1 MLSATAARVVAHAGW
16 KAFFTPASSVRCFL
30 VGLAHSLQAG
40 ARHDAL
46 LPENRRHFFHL
57 VGEQRAHRRPNVT
70 LLPHHVRLRGV
81 LVHEQQALG
90 VALLLRGLGRGLH
103 EGVEEG
109 GAPLAAVLH
118 GLLLLLSLLPL
129 LLLALSLGLPLFG
142 LLFRRRLLLRRTAA
156 LGQERCLLFR
166 RLFALLRTLRLTL
179 LLALLFLVKLLR
191 VERVPGVR
199 KALQV
204 RRERVALLRVHR
216 QVPAVNTDVRVHGV
230 AEGRTAL
237 VRRKARARE
246 VIDLVRELLDRDRAL
261 RDEGLLHLL
270 LVGFRNPLVRAAIL
284 AAAESCKRPEC
295 DIRNR
300 LGLKVE
306 QVAHLLR
313 PRVRPLENVRYWAAQ
328 EAPSREHN
336 QNGRELHHGW

>member
-103 EGVEEG
+103 EAVEEGVEEG

-191 VERVPGVR
+191 VVRVPGVR

-230 AEGRTAL
+230 AEGRTVL

-270 LVGFRNPLVRAAIL
+270 LVGFRNPLVRAATL
-284 AAAESCKRPEC
+284 TA
-295 DIRNR
+295 
-300 LGLKVE
+300 
-306 QVAHLLR
+306 
-313 PRVRPLENVRYWAAQ
+313 
-328 EAPSREHN
+328 
-336 QNGRELHHGW
+336 